1 MGGFFLQVNMFYIGI
16 VYDLAFSFKNGRTE
30 NEHNVV
36 YLPVPTNMLVTIS
49 REVYTQTQ
57 EHPLIFNFSLGTH
70 SCGSAPPLLNVR
82 EFEPTLALQS
92 Y

>member
-1 MGGFFLQVNMFYIGI
+1 MSMFSIGI
-16 VYDLAFSFKNGRTE
+16 VYDLAFSFKNGTE
-30 NEHNVV
+30 NEYNVV

-57 EHPLIFNFSLGTH
+57 EHPLIFNLSLGAH
-70 SCGSAPPLLNVR
+70 RCGSAPPLLNVR